1 MILFLK
7 ITEMKDADARVNNLQ
22 NISVLLLK
30 LFIARPRWQLSS
42 VVRMSVFGRRTFPDL
57 CLIYGRQVTTLWVN
71 SPLWVSQLSLP
82 SVWGRWMNNKCI
94 YMEVETNVRLGL
106 RDCRLGLWPSPY
118 AGSVWRPSLRRKLWR
133 YITEPYLPSASRNDI
148 PELINIELNN
158 KIKRYKSEFLK

>member
-7 ITEMKDADARVNNLQ
+7 ITEMEDANARVNNLQ

-82 SVWGRWMNNKCI
+82 SVWGRWMN
-94 YMEVETNVRLGL
+94 
-106 RDCRLGLWPSPY
+106 
-118 AGSVWRPSLRRKLWR
+118 
-133 YITEPYLPSASRNDI
+133 
-148 PELINIELNN
+148 
-158 KIKRYKSEFLK
+158 